1 MIWFFTKTNR
11 IVKKRTLIRDQE
23 LFNSWSKSVE
33 IQSTGPQK
41 MPGSG
46 LIIAFFIPDNG
57 CISKPICTKCLNP
70 SIASEPVTSMTKQIE
85 KLDSVVIPEKIILK
99 KMRFRYWLILVIL
112 AWTSSGCSSIQSSV
126 SEGLAKSLS
135 TGISNSSDIEM
146 VKAGIPSYLLMID
159 GMILEDPE
167 NTGLYIAGVKLYS
180 TLANFVKDDTE
191 RLTHIVDKS
200 YAYSKK
206 LLCLTKE
213 EWCALSDQTYDVFSQ
228 SIDKIDEDEVEILY
242 LYGTSWASNIEA
254 HKSDMNAIANL
265 PKIKA
270 TMHRV
275 LQMDESY
282 DRGGAHL
289 YLGVLESL
297 IPPALGGKPEVAR
310 SHFNRVIEI
319 NKGRHMMA
327 TVMFAEYYARI
338 LFNRELHDELLKK
351 VLSEDP
357 VEEGLTLANTVAQ
370 QRARQLLESA
380 EEYF

>member
-1 MIWFFTKTNR
+1 M
-11 IVKKRTLIRDQE
+11 KKKIEQAGRVVALRKKI
-23 LFNSWSKSVE
+23 
-33 IQSTGPQK
+33 
-41 MPGSG
+41 
-46 LIIAFFIPDNG
+46 
-57 CISKPICTKCLNP
+57 
-70 SIASEPVTSMTKQIE
+70 IE
-85 KLDSVVIPEKIILK
+85 KKHLG
-99 KMRFRYWLILVIL
+99 YWLILVIFS
-112 AWTSSGCSSIQSSV
+112 WIGSGCSSIQSSV
-126 SEGLAKSLS
+126 SEGLAQSLS
-135 TGISNSSDIEM
+135 TGISNSADIEM

-191 RLTHIVDKS
+191 RFTYIVDKS
-200 YAYSKK
+200 YEYSKK

-213 EWCALSDQTYDVFSQ
+213 EWCSLSEQTYDVFRQ
-228 SIDKIDEDEVEILY
+228 SIDQIDEDDVDILY
-242 LYGTSWASNIEA
+242 LYGTSWAGHIEA

-270 TMHRV
+270 TMHRI
-275 LQMDESY
+275 LQVNESY

-297 IPPALGGKPEVAR
+297 IPPALGGKPEIAKQ
-310 SHFNRVIEI
+310 HFDRTVEI

-327 TVMFAEYYARI
+327 SVMYAEYYTRI
-338 LFNRELHDELLKK
+338 LFNRELHDQLLKK

-357 VEEGLTLANTVAQ
+357 VEEGLTLANTLAQ
-370 QRARQLLESA
+370 QRAKKLLESA